1 MSQPN
6 SDLENDFVTAE
17 VSSEDDALIAQA
29 APPAPQYRKQ
39 GFSIYTMMLILSFLF
54 LTTAGIMFYINTGS
68 Y

>member
-1 MSQPN
+1 MSQPS
-6 SDLENDFVTAE
+6 SDLDNDFVTAE
-17 VSSEDDALIAQA
+17 VSSDDDALIAQA
-29 APPAPQYRKQ
+29 APPSPQYRKQ